1 MSKEARLI
9 ASASRGDADAF
20 EKLVRSR
27 QEKVF
32 WTAYQV
38 VGHIEDARDVAQH
51 VFLRLW
57 QVLPRYR
64 PSSSFDAWLHRITIN
79 LAIDACR
86 RRQARPELPAS
97 HRLEPVAAPPAGTPG
112 SELRRREIQ
121 QIFRTLARRLSPQ
134 QRAVFVLKEMNG
146 LETAE
151 IAKIM
156 ELTASTV
163 RNHLHQARKHLRQGL
178 AEEFPEYLPAG
189 SGGSEDR

>member
-1 MSKEARLI
+1 MSEEERLI
-9 ASASRGDADAF
+9 AAASRGDAAAF

-64 PSSSFDAWLHRITIN
+64 PAGPFSAWLHRITIN

-97 HRLEPVAAPPAGTPG
+97 DRLEPLAAPASATPG
-112 SELRRREIQ
+112 AELRRREIQ

-134 QRAVFVLKEMNG
+134 QRAVFVLKEMND
-146 LETAE
+146 LDTAE
-151 IAKIM
+151 IAEIM
-156 ELTASTV
+156 ELSPSTV
-163 RNHLHQARKHLRQGL
+163 RNHLHQARKQLRRGL
-178 AEEFPEYLPAG
+178 AAEFPEYLPGG
-189 SGGSEDR
+189 SGRSDGR